1 METEHDGDGTQDEPP
16 FAVVARSPPGVLYHV
31 QAAPMFGSVG
41 PLLLGTESGLFEHG
55 PLGLLN
61 RILAKSSRSRQWNR
75 FGAFVYRDDHVI
87 VAESD
92 HGSMHEAREA
102 AEAFVRAISDGT
114 FAPA

>member
-1 METEHDGDGTQDEPP
+1 M
-16 FAVVARSPPGVLYHV
+16 
-31 QAAPMFGSVG
+31 
-41 PLLLGTESGLFEHG
+41 LGTENGLFEHG

-75 FGAFVYRDDHVI
+75 FGAFVYSDDHVI

-102 AEAFVRAISDGT
+102 AEAFVRAISEGT